1 MEVPMVT
8 PDSPEDPDAAETE
21 ALLAGRY
28 RLLDCVGTGGM
39 SRVHRAEDVALGRTV
54 AIKLIAADVEDDS
67 ASRVRSEVS
76 VLASLSHPSLVTL
89 FDAHIGDGQDFLVME
104 FVDGL
109 PLSQLLRD
117 GALPPAEVALLAI
130 ELAEGLHAVH
140 RAGIVHR
147 DVKPSNVLLASTD
160 VPGRRFHAKLGDF
173 GIAYLLDG
181 DRVTSPGL
189 VMGTAAYLA
198 PEQARGEAPTPAAD
212 IYALGLVLLEA
223 LSGEPAFPRA
233 TPMESA
239 VARQTT
245 RPTIPASVPP
255 GWAALL
261 GRMTDPDPTARPSA
275 ADVAQQ
281 VGRLRDGAPDTAT
294 VPLGIAGAAAA
305 GAAAAGAAGGAA
317 AADAAG
323 AAASVATPTAATT
336 AIPSDTATAL
346 SGDATTAIP
355 SAATTA
361 IPSDPASSQP
371 PAQPVPT
378 PSSPRATRRRDRRG
392 KRALALVGAA
402 AGVAALG
409 LGAWALGNADGV
421 DTDPTRT
428 VQPAVEST
436 EPPATPSEAPVEAP
450 VEPAGPTTE
459 DQEGTEEDQ
468 RQADEEARKQ
478 AEKAQKEAE
487 KAQRE
492 AEKDAEEQAEENQD
506 DAEES
511 DEEAP
516 APTQAPPAPT
526 EPAPAPTAPA
536 PTATQTPAT

>member
-1 MEVPMVT
+1 MVT
-8 PDSPEDPDAAETE
+8 PDSPEDPGAETE

-198 PEQARGEAPTPAAD
+198 PEQARGETPTPAAD

-261 GRMTDPDPTARPSA
+261 GRMTDPDPAARPSA
-275 ADVAQQ
+275 ADVAQH
-281 VGRLRDGAPDTAT
+281 VAHLRDGAPDSAT

-305 GAAAAGAAGGAA
+305 GAAAAGAAGEAA
-317 AADAAG
+317 AAAGAAG
-323 AAASVATPTAATT
+323 AAAPAATPTAATT
-336 AIPSDTATAL
+336 AIPSDATTAIPN
-346 SGDATTAIP
+346 DATTAIP
-355 SAATTA
+355 SDATTA
-361 IPSDPASSQP
+361 IPRDPTASLP
-371 PAQPVPT
+371 PAQPAPT
-378 PSSPRATRRRDRRG
+378 PSAPRATRRRDRRG

-409 LGAWALGNADGV
+409 LGAWALGNTDGA

-436 EPPATPSEAPVEAP
+436 EPPASPSEAPVEAP

-459 DQEGTEEDQ
+459 DQESTEEDQ
-468 RQADEEARKQ
+468 RRAEEEARKQ

-506 DAEES
+506 DAEET

-526 EPAPAPTAPA
+526 EPAPAPTPPA
-536 PTATQTPAT
+536 PTATQSPAP